1 MTNEFTKSEIVEML
15 LNIVAPEAEYLGKY
29 SKTRDNLKNK
39 VLNYDTSELKQR
51 FQTLTG
57 MELISV
63 SSGYQILRKYTNF
76 LKDVKINGL
85 RQYCD

>member
-1 MTNEFTKSEIVEML
+1 MTNEFTKSDIVEMI
-15 LNIVAPEAEYLGKY
+15 LNIVAPESDY
-29 SKTRDNLKNK
+29 SGSKVRDNLK
-39 VLNYDTSELKQR
+39 LRLSNYDNSELKQR
-51 FQTLTG
+51 FQALTG